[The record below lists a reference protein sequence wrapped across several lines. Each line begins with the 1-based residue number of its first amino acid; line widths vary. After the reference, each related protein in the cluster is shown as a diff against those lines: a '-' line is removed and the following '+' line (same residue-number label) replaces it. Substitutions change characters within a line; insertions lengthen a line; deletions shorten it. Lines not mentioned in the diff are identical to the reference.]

1 MIQCYLMSFVLIER
15 QVATEIIYW
24 AYKPYNKKKKNSPK
38 LFYAK
43 KGSIMF
49 FFSSCFVEIVFEHGK
64 SWILTFIL
72 FIGAVGFCWASCK
85 LYDDAF
91 CFKHQTLPLNY
102 CDYAL
107 FIFRDKLK
115 GIVPD
120 MKMTFTCKW
129 WNKALSPNLTVQKG
143 QCHIWYSSWKPW
155 DFGLLLT
162 VLHPPLQLLYAVSW
176 KEASSPWIVFHDQ
189 PTVCSHTLP
198 CRDGIFTPIY
208 TLWRSADTLTINSS
222 YIPANDRLQ
231 TRLCPCAVWN
241 GCANT

>member
-1 MIQCYLMSFVLIER
+1 
-15 QVATEIIYW
+15 
-24 AYKPYNKKKKNSPK
+24 
-38 LFYAK
+38 
-43 KGSIMF
+43 MF

-72 FIGAVGFCWASCK
+72 FIGAVGFCCASCK

-129 WNKALSPNLTVQKG
+129 
-143 QCHIWYSSWKPW
+143 
-155 DFGLLLT
+155 
-162 VLHPPLQLLYAVSW
+162 
-176 KEASSPWIVFHDQ
+176 
-189 PTVCSHTLP
+189 
-198 CRDGIFTPIY
+198 
-208 TLWRSADTLTINSS
+208 
-222 YIPANDRLQ
+222 
-231 TRLCPCAVWN
+231 
-241 GCANT
+241 